1 MSKGKGPAPST
12 GGLWTTKRDGEV
24 KLRMDES
31 GIGSETP
38 ITIHDLFLT
47 TVEKYGHLP
56 ALASKKQGRW
66 SKLTFRQYYEEC
78 RKTAKS
84 FLKVSGRGLG
94 LLGLGRFNSVCI
106 LGFNSLEW
114 FLADVGAIFAGGF
127 AVGIYTTNSPEACH
141 YVAENCGA
149 NIIVVENDKQ
159 LQKILEWD
167 EFMELGSSIPDEQ
180 LDKVL
185 ASLKPNQCCTIIY
198 TSGTTGNP
206 KGITWTA
213 RAAGEYV
220 HLKTALEGQESV
232 VSYLPLSHV
241 AAQMIDIWLPVTFG
255 VETYFAQPD
264 ALK

>member
-1 MSKGKGPAPST
+1 MEQNLLNKRAPFDVVSQGPPAIGWETDLGEPGKEGVLLLATIVEQDGILACSLPGPAPST

-84 FLKVSGRGLG
+84 FLK
-94 LLGLGRFNSVCI
+94 LGLGRFNSVCI

-114 FLADVGAIFAGGF
+114 FLADVGAIFAG
-127 AVGIYTTNSPEACH
+127 
-141 YVAENCGA
+141 
-149 NIIVVENDKQ
+149 
-159 LQKILEWD
+159 
-167 EFMELGSSIPDEQ
+167 
-180 LDKVL
+180 
-185 ASLKPNQCCTIIY
+185 
-198 TSGTTGNP
+198 
-206 KGITWTA
+206 
-213 RAAGEYV
+213 
-220 HLKTALEGQESV
+220 
-232 VSYLPLSHV
+232 
-241 AAQMIDIWLPVTFG
+241 
-255 VETYFAQPD
+255 
-264 ALK
+264 